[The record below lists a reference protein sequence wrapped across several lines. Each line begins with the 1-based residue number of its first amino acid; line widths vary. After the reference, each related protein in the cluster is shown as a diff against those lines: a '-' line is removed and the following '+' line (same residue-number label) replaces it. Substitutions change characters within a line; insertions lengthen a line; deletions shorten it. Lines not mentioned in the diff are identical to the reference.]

1 MGYTKNFGGRFDK
14 RKQLLSKQGRET
26 NFKIPNLNK
35 KILEWHA
42 KITQFLNDFK
52 TKTKWLTMISNFD
65 F

>member
-35 KILEWHA
+35 KILE
-42 KITQFLNDFK
+42 
-52 TKTKWLTMISNFD
+52 
-65 F
+65 